1 MQGSLWLP
9 GFPPW
14 AQPSVQPPF
23 LHCVW
28 ALSSGLLSI
37 PAGTGPRRGR
47 VLGMRAP
54 LPSRFTCLEVGLVAV
69 LHFCRGF
76 CGQLLTPLPRACS
89 PADSPCTS
97 TLFSFIWKGFFS
109 CLSLSSWISCL
120 PSEEQRGSRRLG
132 VGWKCSHSPC
142 GGVLPALPQG
152 VQCTRDRRSQIRVP
166 VVAQRK

>member
-47 VLGMRAP
+47 VLGMRAS

-132 VGWKCSHSPC
+132 VGWKCSHSPS
-142 GGVLPALPQG
+142 GGGCSTCPPPG
-152 VQCTRDRRSQIRVP
+152 CP
-166 VVAQRK
+166 VYKG